1 MVPGSKK
8 SRKANAREFFRAA
21 KPDRPLVARCFS
33 TALYRAGNARP
44 YRLKRGYSRIPG
56 IRDKVFE
63 KFFKKRLAF
72 SLDCLY
78 NIDL

>member
-1 MVPGSKK
+1 MVPGSKR

-21 KPDRPLVARCFS
+21 KPDRPMVARYFS
-33 TALYRAGNARP
+33 TTLYRAGNARP
-44 YRLKRGYSRIPG
+44 YRIKRRYSRIPG

-63 KFFKKRLAF
+63 NFFQKGLAF

>member
-1 MVPGSKK
+1 M
-8 SRKANAREFFRAA
+8 
-21 KPDRPLVARCFS
+21 VARYFS
-33 TALYRAGNARP
+33 TTLYRAGNARP
-44 YRLKRGYSRIPG
+44 YRIKRRYSRIPG

-63 KFFKKRLAF
+63 NFFQKGLAF